1 MCYSQHVGMPN
12 KKDNAQ
18 ERQNKHSFREV
29 LAAVYGH
36 PVSDQEAADALFT
49 LTEFFKLLDV
59 MDKEQNSLKQE
70 ADHV

>member
-1 MCYSQHVGMPN
+1 MAGMTTEN
-12 KKDNAQ
+12 CHAQ
-18 ERQNKHSFREV
+18 EWQNKPSFREV
-29 LAAVYGH
+29 LAEVYGH

-59 MDKEQNSLKQE
+59 MDREQNSLKQE

>member
-1 MCYSQHVGMPN
+1 MNH
-12 KKDNAQ
+12 AQ
-18 ERQNKHSFREV
+18 ERQNKDPFKQI

-59 MDKEQNSLKQE
+59 MDREQQAQE
-70 ADHV
+70 QGGHHD

>member
-1 MCYSQHVGMPN
+1 MSINRKH
-12 KKDNAQ
+12 AQ
-18 ERQNKHSFREV
+18 EWQNKPSFREV

-59 MDKEQNSLKQE
+59 MDREQNSSKQE

>member
-1 MCYSQHVGMPN
+1 MAGMITNQQPAN
-12 KKDNAQ
+12 
-18 ERQNKHSFREV
+18 EWQNKHSFREV
-29 LAAVYGH
+29 LADVYGH

-59 MDKEQNSLKQE
+59 MDREQNSSKQE